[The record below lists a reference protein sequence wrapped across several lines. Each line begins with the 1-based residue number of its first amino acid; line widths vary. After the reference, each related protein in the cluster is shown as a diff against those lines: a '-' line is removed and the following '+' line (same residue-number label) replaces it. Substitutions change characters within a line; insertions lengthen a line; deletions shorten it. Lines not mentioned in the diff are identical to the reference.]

1 MSDKL
6 EVKII
11 TRSGK
16 THMLSITEREYE
28 ELLSLI
34 DGNKNYVAIKLS
46 TGSAIFTKNSIETLV
61 VYHDN

>member
-1 MSDKL
+1 MNDKL
-6 EVKII
+6 ETKII

-34 DGNKNYVAIKLS
+34 GGNKNYVAIKLS
-46 TGSAIFTKNSIETLV
+46 TESAIFTKNSIETLV

>member
-1 MSDKL
+1 MGDKL

-34 DGNKNYVAIKLS
+34 TGSKFYVEIKKS
-46 TGSAIFTKNSIETLV
+46 TGYILFTKDSIETIDI
-61 VYHDN
+61 YYNN

>member
-1 MSDKL
+1 MGDKL

-16 THMLSITEREYE
+16 THMLSITQKEYG

-34 DGNKNYVAIKLS
+34 RGSEFYVEIKKN
-46 TGSAIFTKNSIETLV
+46 TGYILFTKDSIETIE
-61 VYHDN
+61 YYM

>member
-1 MSDKL
+1 MNDKL

-16 THMLSITEREYE
+16 THMLSITEMEYE

-34 DGNKNYVAIKLS
+34 GGNKNYVVIKIS
-46 TGSAIFTKNSIETLV
+46 TGDVIFTKNSIETLV

>member
-1 MSDKL
+1 MNDKL
-6 EVKII
+6 ETKII

-16 THMLSITEREYE
+16 THMLSVTEREYE

-34 DGNKNYVAIKLS
+34 GGNKNYVVMELS
-46 TGSAIFTKNSIETLV
+46 TGNAIFTKNSIETLV

>member
-11 TRSGK
+11 TKSGM
-16 THMLSITEREYE
+16 THMLSITQKEYG

-34 DGNKNYVAIKLS
+34 RGSESYVEIKKN
-46 TGSAIFTKNSIETLV
+46 TGYILFTKDSIETIE
-61 VYHDN
+61 YYM

>member
-11 TRSGK
+11 TKSGM
-16 THMLSITEREYE
+16 THMLTITKMEYE

-34 DGNKNYVAIKLS
+34 GGSKSYVEIKKN
-46 TGSAIFTKNSIETLV
+46 TGYILFTKDSIETIE
-61 VYHDN
+61 YYM